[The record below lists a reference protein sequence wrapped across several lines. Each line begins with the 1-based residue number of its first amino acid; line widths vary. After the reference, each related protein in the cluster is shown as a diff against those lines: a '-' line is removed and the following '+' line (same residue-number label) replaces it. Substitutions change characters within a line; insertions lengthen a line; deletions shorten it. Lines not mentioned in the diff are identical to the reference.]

1 MNEKD
6 LPERYLKNINK
17 NVQLNFTLSYRPLQM
32 IVLTTGRCVRLVI
45 GERTHG
51 ARNGESVGRRSERQI

>member
-6 LPERYLKNINK
+6 LAERYLKNINK

-32 IVLTTGRCVRLVI
+32 QCEEKYRHVKNNTDM
-45 GERTHG
+45 
-51 ARNGESVGRRSERQI
+51 

>member
-6 LPERYLKNINK
+6 LAERYLKNINK

-32 IVLTTGRCVRLVI
+32 
-45 GERTHG
+45 
-51 ARNGESVGRRSERQI
+51 